1 MKIELWLNGKTEP
14 YVAESCERFAKRL
27 THYAAFQITEVP
39 EPKRKGNTDTRV
51 LKQQEAQLLLPK
63 IDAGDY
69 LVLLDDK
76 GKEYHSEGF
85 AAQVEKWMGSGRKR
99 LIFMVGGPYGFD
111 DTLYARADETLS
123 LSKMTFSHQVIR
135 VIFLEQL
142 YRAFTIIN
150 NEPYHHA

>member
-14 YVAESCERFAKRL
+14 YVADSCERFLKRL
-27 THYAAFQITEVP
+27 KHYTSFQLVEIA
-39 EPKRKGNTDTRV
+39 EPKRKGNTDARV

-63 IDAGDY
+63 IEAGDY
-69 LVLLDDK
+69 LVLLDEK
-76 GKEYHSEGF
+76 GKEYTSEAY
-85 AAQVEKWMGSGRKR
+85 AAQLEKWMASGRKR
-99 LIFMVGGPYGFD
+99 IIFIVGGPYGFD
-111 DTLYARADETLS
+111 ESLYARADETLS